1 MGWLAFIL
9 CIVVGGL
16 GTLLWIFIFS
26 WYDDENELDSEDE
39 YVDNTPT
46 FQ

>member
-1 MGWLAFIL
+1 MTWLAFTLGLI
-9 CIVVGGL
+9 IGGL

-26 WYDDENELDSEDE
+26 RRDDENELDSDLE

-46 FQ
+46 FR

>member
-1 MGWLAFIL
+1 MTWLAFTLGLI
-9 CIVVGGL
+9 IGGL

-26 WYDDENELDSEDE
+26 LYDDEDILDSEAE

-46 FQ
+46 FR